1 MIWRSRSLWTGV
13 LLGLTGFPVLAQV
26 PPPPPLYDTPA
37 SEPATPQATIRYPA
51 CKPPLQGEY
60 LLLVVTETP
69 ESQESLRQTLP
80 ANASSTV
87 CSYLE
92 NVVTRVGGFRSVDNA
107 NAWARYLKESMGLTA
122 IVARPVVTAAKPP
135 TSTPAANSGGTSAK
149 PPTTSTPPRANPA
162 AYNPQPLGAGYAVL
176 VDFFNKPELAPQVQQ
191 ALGKQIGLAVY
202 RQRPF
207 LLAAYTADQATAN
220 TILKTLNDRGFWV
233 MVVDSKRVTLLKQK
247 VAGQ

>member
-37 SEPATPQATIRYPA
+37 SEPTPQATPRYPA

-69 ESQESLRQTLP
+69 DSQESLRQTLP

-122 IVARPVVTAAKPP
+122 IVARPVVAAKPS
-135 TSTPAANSGGTSAK
+135 TSTPPANSGGTPAK
-149 PPTTSTPPRANPA
+149 PQTGSTLPRTNPG

-176 VDFFNKPELAPQVQQ
+176 VDFFNKPELVPQVQQ

-207 LLAAYTADQATAN
+207 LLAAYTADQTTAN
-220 TILKTLNDRGFWV
+220 TILKTLNDRGFWA

-247 VAGQ
+247 VANQ